1 MLCVS
6 GGHSSSGVTVGN
18 EDAPG
23 GWSAGGYCVCVCVE
37 HVCQKTRGKDIQG
50 FTHFSPVC
58 LCPSMKSL
66 V

>member
-23 GWSAGGYCVCVCVE
+23 RWSAGVYCVCVCVE